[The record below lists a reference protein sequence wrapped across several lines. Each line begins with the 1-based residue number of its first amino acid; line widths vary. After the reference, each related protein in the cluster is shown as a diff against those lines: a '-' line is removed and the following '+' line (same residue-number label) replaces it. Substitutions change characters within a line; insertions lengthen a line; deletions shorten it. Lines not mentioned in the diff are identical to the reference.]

1 VAELVEKRESPEKS
15 LSIGIYV
22 GFKAVKTSN
31 LCYDTR
37 VFAPPEVR
45 VDSYRISYPLIK
57 PSKLT
62 SKSRGGVGKELSNGW
77 ALNFAV
83 GCTHGCIFCYVDS
96 IHKRFGRHRY
106 GAEVEEKWGNY
117 FLIPN
122 NIEEAI
128 EKTPWHRWRNRE
140 VLLSSTHDPYLP
152 QLAPITRRILERAL
166 PAGVKFCIQTR
177 SPLVMKDFDLLT
189 KYSKSIRMQV
199 SIATMNENFSRLIE
213 PRVSPPMARLSI
225 IRNAKESGLETGVI
239 LAPIFPPTRT
249 RPNVREDLDE
259 IMRQLASIKPD
270 HIYGE
275 SLHIRGGNIKLI
287 KQILGE
293 DFISLKMFESEIK
306 YLFKLKLREYYLK
319 GTWWSECRYF
329 K

>member
-1 VAELVEKRESPEKS
+1 MVELVEERKLPEKS
-15 LSIGIYV
+15 SSISKYTSFGV
-22 GFKAVKTSN
+22 FKANGSFYSDMIFV
-31 LCYDTR
+31 
-37 VFAPPEVR
+37 PPEVI

-57 PSKLT
+57 SSRLT

-96 IHKRFGRHRY
+96 IHKRFGKHRY
-106 GAEVEEKWGNY
+106 GSKIEGKWGDY

-128 EKTPWHRWRNRE
+128 EKTPWYRWKNRE

-152 QLAPITRRILERAL
+152 QLAPITRIILEKAL

-177 SPLVMKDFDLLT
+177 SPLVIKDFDVLA
-189 KYSKSIRMQV
+189 KYAKNIRLQV
-199 SIATMNENFSRLIE
+199 SIATMNNSFSRLIE
-213 PRVSPPMARLSI
+213 PRVAPPMARLNI
-225 IRNAKESGLETGVI
+225 IKKAKESGLETGVI
-239 LAPIFPPTRT
+239 LAPIFPPTKM
-249 RPNVREDLDE
+249 RPDVKEDLNE
-259 IMRQLASIKPD
+259 IMRQLALIKPD

-275 SLHIRGGNIKLI
+275 SLHIRGGNVRLI
-287 KQILGE
+287 GQVLGE
-293 DFISLKMFESEIK
+293 VLTDFKTFESEIK
-306 YLFKLKLREYYLK
+306 YLFKSKLREYGLK
-319 GTWWSECRYF
+319 GTWWPEHRYF